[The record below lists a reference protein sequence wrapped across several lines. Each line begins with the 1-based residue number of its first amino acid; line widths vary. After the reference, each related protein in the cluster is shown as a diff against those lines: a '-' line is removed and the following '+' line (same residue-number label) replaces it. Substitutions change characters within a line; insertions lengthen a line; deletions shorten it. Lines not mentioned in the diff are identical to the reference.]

1 MTFYWNTDLTDLTD
15 ESQIKIRMNP
25 LNLCHL
31 CSKKAKLIFCYVLRK
46 NSNQLFSIECVFQLH
61 FKQKRHFEMHPYFS
75 NGYLLYHYY
84 IIFLCFKSSLKYSE
98 KMQGLH

>member
-61 FKQKRHFEMHPYFS
+61 FKQKRHFEMHPLVI
-75 NGYLLYHYY
+75 G
-84 IIFLCFKSSLKYSE
+84 IILFALYSE
-98 KMQGLH
+98 LNLIKLGWGISKQG

>member
-61 FKQKRHFEMHPYFS
+61 FKQKRHFEMHPITPMELFLIYFFS
-75 NGYLLYHYY
+75 TKVSLLWS
-84 IIFLCFKSSLKYSE
+84 FF
-98 KMQGLH
+98 

>member
-15 ESQIKIRMNP
+15 ELQIKIRMNP

-46 NSNQLFSIECVFQLH
+46 NSSQLFSIECVFQLH
-61 FKQKRHFEMHPYFS
+61 FKQKRHFEMHPI
-75 NGYLLYHYY
+75 GKAVLG
-84 IIFLCFKSSLKYSE
+84 FKK
-98 KMQGLH
+98 

>member
-61 FKQKRHFEMHPYFS
+61 FKQKRHFEMHPINS
-75 NGYLLYHYY
+75 
-84 IIFLCFKSSLKYSE
+84 CFKYYSI
-98 KMQGLH
+98 KNLYVPRA

>member
-46 NSNQLFSIECVFQLH
+46 NSN
-61 FKQKRHFEMHPYFS
+61 
-75 NGYLLYHYY
+75 
-84 IIFLCFKSSLKYSE
+84 
-98 KMQGLH
+98 